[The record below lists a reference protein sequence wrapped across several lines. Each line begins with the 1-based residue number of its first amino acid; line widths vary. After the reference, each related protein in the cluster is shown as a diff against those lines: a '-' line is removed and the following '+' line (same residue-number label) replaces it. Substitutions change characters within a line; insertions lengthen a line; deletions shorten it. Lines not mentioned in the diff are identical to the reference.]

1 MKAKHETKNIAII
14 LILFTTL
21 LTSAAQLL
29 YKFGASGLNLSFAGI
44 VYNKFFILG
53 TLIYFIAGAL
63 AFLSFRNGEVT
74 VIYPILA
81 TSYVWVAIFSVYL
94 LGEKVNLFKIIG
106 ILTIVGG
113 VSLIGFS
120 RNKIEA
126 AQ

>member
-94 LGEKVNLFKIIG
+94 LGEKVNLFKIMG

-120 RNKIEA
+120 RNKTEA

>member
-29 YKFGASGLNLSFAGI
+29 YKFGASGFNLSFAGI
-44 VYNKFFILG
+44 FYNKFFILG

-94 LGEKVNLFKIIG
+94 LGEKVNLFKIMG

-113 VSLIGFS
+113 VSLIGYS
-120 RNKIEA
+120 RNKTEA